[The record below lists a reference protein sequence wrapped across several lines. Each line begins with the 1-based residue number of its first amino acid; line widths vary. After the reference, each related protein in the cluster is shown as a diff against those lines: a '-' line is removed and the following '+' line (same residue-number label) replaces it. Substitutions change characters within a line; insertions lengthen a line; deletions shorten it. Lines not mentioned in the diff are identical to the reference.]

1 MYNQIYQGAFSAWRI
16 GSWMTPYKK
25 RLGQL
30 WWWRQQIDLKVL
42 CMQMVCKWGDT
53 SICGVW
59 VFGPLAPLC
68 MMKLLLWST
77 WLSLATFFPIEK
89 ECESPQAKEQ
99 HLCRLHRAAR
109 LFPFGRRGIHALNNV
124 RPHIEAF
131 LQTNINWL
139 SIFDGETGNALLSEE
154 KKYLSMLWTADITLH
169 KSPHV
174 FQLNKMDCMQIKFI
188 LEIHQFKH
196 KKGKRM
202 C

>member
-16 GSWMTPYKK
+16 GSWMTPYRKT
-25 RLGQL
+25 LGQL
-30 WWWRQQIDLKVL
+30 WWWHQQIDLKVL

-77 WLSLATFFPIEK
+77 WLSLATLFPIEK

-109 LFPFGRRGIHALNNV
+109 LFHLWKKRHSTMCAHILRHFYKLTSTDFQSLMEKRGMHSCL
-124 RPHIEAF
+124 
-131 LQTNINWL
+131 
-139 SIFDGETGNALLSEE
+139 
-154 KKYLSMLWTADITLH
+154 K
-169 KSPHV
+169 
-174 FQLNKMDCMQIKFI
+174 
-188 LEIHQFKH
+188 
-196 KKGKRM
+196 
-202 C
+202 